1 VVTGGALEGLVLMDN
16 QHWKLRRVLVTGAT
30 GLLGSWLTNTLIETG
45 ATVTCLIR
53 DTVPQSYLVS
63 SGAIQRVNIV
73 QGGLED
79 YFTVLRAVNEYEIE
93 TVFHLGAQTIV
104 GTASRSALSTFESN
118 IKGTWNLLEACSA
131 CGKLVKAIVVAS
143 SDKAYGSHPKL
154 PYTEETPLQGRFP
167 YDVSK
172 SCADLLAHSYYETHC
187 LPVGIT
193 RCGNLYGGGD
203 LNFSRIVPGTI
214 RSVLLGECPVIRSD
228 GKFVRDYFYVED
240 AVQAV
245 LILAETLASGR
256 VHGEAFNFGTET
268 PVSVIEL
275 VDQIVRVMGCP
286 EVKPIILNQ
295 ANHEIREQFLDCTK
309 ARKRLNWGPNFSL
322 QKGLAR
328 AVDWYRGFF
337 GTADFQL
344 PREQSANV

>member
-1 VVTGGALEGLVLMDN
+1 MNT
-16 QHWKLRRVLVTGAT
+16 QHWKHRRVLVTGAT
-30 GLLGSWLTNTLIETG
+30 GLLGSWLTNSLLDAG

-53 DTVPQSYLVS
+53 DTVPQSYLVTS
-63 SGAIQRVNIV
+63 VAIQRVNIV
-73 QGGLED
+73 NGGLED

-104 GTASRSALSTFESN
+104 GTASRSAMSTFESN

-154 PYTEETPLQGRFP
+154 PYTEDTPLQGRFP

-172 SCADLLAHSYYETHC
+172 SCADLIAHSYYETRR

-214 RSVLLGECPVIRSD
+214 RSVLSGERPVIRSD

-245 LILAETLASGR
+245 LTLAESLASGN

-268 PVSVIEL
+268 PASVIEL
-275 VDQIVRVMGCP
+275 VDRILAAMASTDL
-286 EVKPIILNQ
+286 KPIILNE

-309 ARKRLNWGPNFSL
+309 ARTRLNWRPSFSL
-322 QKGLAR
+322 DQGLAR
-328 AVDWYRGFF
+328 AIEWYRDFF
-337 GTADFQL
+337 GATELQTA
-344 PREQSANV
+344 RNMSANA